1 MQVVCD
7 RANAGQDMER
17 QELYMNLMN
26 RCPGCRRS
34 QCEGCGIYRKLNTNK
49 HSRISL
55 PEAFVLE
62 PEEGLG
68 ISFDVGTT
76 TMAGMLWNLE
86 NGALLNA
93 ETAANPQAVF
103 GADVVSRIQAAV
115 LHREQLKEMQRM
127 VIERLDQMAAAMMET
142 ENEVEK
148 GIGKVTIA
156 GNTAMCEILL
166 GILPEGLFRA
176 PFTPDYHEIIRLKGR
191 ELGFAFLQKAD
202 IIVLPPIGGY
212 VGSDALMVHS
222 YVSLERRT
230 QNILSVDIGTNGE
243 ILLQYM
249 GNKYAC
255 STAAGPALEG
265 GAVSQ
270 GMRASEGAIGMVSLA
285 GRFPLQDI
293 AVRAIGGGKARGIC
307 GSGLVDGLSVLYE
320 VGVLEHTGYMRSALE
335 ARKVGTPERICKR
348 IEEEAG
354 ERRFLLTDSSNP
366 VYLTA
371 GDVRQLQMSIG
382 AIRAGME
389 TLLTKAGC
397 EVGQLDAFYL
407 AGAFGCY
414 ISVESAVSIG
424 LLPDM
429 DREKIVQAGNLA
441 GAGAAMALLSSKI
454 QEWMDQEK
462 DQIIHVELAA
472 ESGFQELFLEHMNFP
487 LQF

>member
-1 MQVVCD
+1 
-7 RANAGQDMER
+7 
-17 QELYMNLMN
+17 
-26 RCPGCRRS
+26 
-34 QCEGCGIYRKLNTNK
+34 
-49 HSRISL
+49 
-55 PEAFVLE
+55 
-62 PEEGLG
+62 
-68 ISFDVGTT
+68 
-76 TMAGMLWNLE
+76 
-86 NGALLNA
+86 
-93 ETAANPQAVF
+93 
-103 GADVVSRIQAAV
+103 
-115 LHREQLKEMQRM
+115 M